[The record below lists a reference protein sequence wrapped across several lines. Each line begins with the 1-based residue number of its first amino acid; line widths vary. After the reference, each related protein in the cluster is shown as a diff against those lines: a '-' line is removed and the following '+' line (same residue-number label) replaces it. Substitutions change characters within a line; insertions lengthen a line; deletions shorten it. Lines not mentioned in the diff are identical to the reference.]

1 MLSQIASLIRAADRN
16 ADGYSRDLQAAR
28 LRASYQRAY
37 FAPALFNL
45 VPVKTDL
52 IASMAVDAYWRL
64 YYNESWMATHTVEEN
79 AALLIHEVGH
89 LLRDHE
95 ARKKAAAA
103 RNARLWNT
111 AADCEINDD
120 LAAEGLPLPG
130 DPPQPG
136 KYGLPPARPR
146 SCTTRSSPK
155 RRRRPSK
162 ARNAIAA
169 RARTAIDGHGSCRPM
184 RRARAARQVSMP

>member
-1 MLSQIASLIRAADRN
+1 MR
-16 ADGYSRDLQAAR
+16 
-28 LRASYQRAY
+28 
-37 FAPALFNL
+37 
-45 VPVKTDL
+45 
-52 IASMAVDAYWRL
+52 YWRL

-79 AALLIHEVGH
+79 AALLIHEVSH

-103 RNARLWNT
+103 SNARLWNT

-136 KYGLPPARPR
+136 KYGLPTGDTAELYYKELSKPAAGVERRLRLRIGRARR
-146 SCTTRSSPK
+146 ST
-155 RRRRPSK
+155 
-162 ARNAIAA
+162 AVGAAA
-169 RARTAIDGHGSCRPM
+169 R
-184 RRARAARQVSMP
+184 

>member
-1 MLSQIASLIRAADRN
+1 
-16 ADGYSRDLQAAR
+16 
-28 LRASYQRAY
+28 
-37 FAPALFNL
+37 
-45 VPVKTDL
+45 
-52 IASMAVDAYWRL
+52 
-64 YYNESWMATHTVEEN
+64 MATHTVDEN

-103 RNARLWNT
+103 RSAQLWNT

-136 KYGLPPARPR
+136 KFGLPTGETAELYYKELSKPARAGR
-146 SCTTRSSPK
+146 KTS
-155 RRRRPSK
+155 
-162 ARNAIAA
+162 AIAA
-169 RARTAIDGHGSCRPM
+169 RAPMAIDGIGNCRPM
-184 RRARAARQVSMP
+184 KRAQAAHQVLMP